1 LINVILTIRFIKK
14 DMACK
19 KCKKNARAIV
29 NSLMKKVK
37 GEPIKT
43 KEETPCQKKRSKE
56 QNWLVS
62 SEKGKKLMSL
72 AKPRLNETTI
82 LVIFAWVPLFV
93 GYWSIL
99 RFIINLF

>member
-1 LINVILTIRFIKK
+1 
-14 DMACK
+14 MACK

-37 GEPIKT
+37 GETVKP
-43 KEETPCQKKRSKE
+43 KEETTCQKKRTKE
-56 QNWLVS
+56 QSWLTD

-82 LVIFAWVPLFV
+82 LVIFAWVPLFI